1 MAHFYFAS
9 VQSNLLLS
17 MLSITR
23 RRLMFRVHKT
33 RRSIFI
39 CCRWNDT
46 IFYLNPK
53 ELLWKTSISVGV
65 LIAKETSC
73 SCFLFAIYEWFEF
86 TNLLSHL
93 QYSFKMQW
101 FIFPKK
107 ILQRKKFNRNVFI
120 YILLIL
126 SNMPKYAISLIYSPF
141 ICTATTDP
149 LYRHNSPLLLSRTRA
164 LELHFSGSLWL
175 CVVVSLKR
183 LSSRSP
189 SC

>member
-46 IFYLNPK
+46 IFYLNPS

-65 LIAKETSC
+65 LIETKETSC

-86 TNLLSHL
+86 INLPSHL

-107 ILQRKKFNRNVFI
+107 FCKEKNSIEMFLFTF
-120 YILLIL
+120 
-126 SNMPKYAISLIYSPF
+126 SNSFKYAKICHQFNLLTVYLHSYNWPF
-141 ICTATTDP
+141 I
-149 LYRHNSPLLLSRTRA
+149 
-164 LELHFSGSLWL
+164 
-175 CVVVSLKR
+175 
-183 LSSRSP
+183 P
-189 SC
+189 S